1 MSDGREGKYMTN
13 SDFSKTALSEAVV
26 KLQEKKELAAS
37 VGPDWYEPGRM
48 ENLDQY
54 LGLFNESTQ
63 TITLRT
69 ESKGLRYDERT
80 PRLDYLSIGDPVQLV
95 REPENPFNSNNIRIL
110 SENGEDLGNMSA
122 DLCNAIAPLLDAGSL
137 FIRSS
142 SVSYIERIRDRS
154 RYARQGVLF
163 VEITMELK

>member
-1 MSDGREGKYMTN
+1 MTKT
-13 SDFSKTALSEAVV
+13 DFAKEALLEAVA

-54 LGLFNESTQ
+54 LGVYDESSR

-80 PRLDYLSIGDPVQLV
+80 PRLDYLSVGDPVRLE
-95 REPENPFNSNNIRIL
+95 REPDNPYNPNNIRIL
-110 SENGEDLGNMSA
+110 SKSDEDLGTPSA
-122 DLCNAIAPLLDAGSL
+122 ELCNLMAPLLDAGLLVILSV
-137 FIRSS
+137 R
-142 SVSYIERIRDRS
+142 VSYLERIRDRS

-163 VEITMELK
+163 VEISMQLKE